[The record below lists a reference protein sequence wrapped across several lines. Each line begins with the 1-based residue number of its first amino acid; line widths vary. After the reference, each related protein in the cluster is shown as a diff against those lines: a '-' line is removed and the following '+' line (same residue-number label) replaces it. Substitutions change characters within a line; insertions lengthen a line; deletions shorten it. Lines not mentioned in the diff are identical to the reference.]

1 MIYDRAEE
9 LGKSTVWH
17 GVPLSLALF
26 QSFSPAIRVQDG
38 IKKVE
43 VLYLCESQRTGRLFF
58 FPVCCSISLSF
69 SHTVHYFFAV
79 KGRGNRPTKERKG
92 EKNYVGERNRQV
104 LKKKKPGSE

>member
-26 QSFSPAIRVQDG
+26 QSFGPAIRVQDG

-92 EKNYVGERNRQV
+92 GKKLCRRKKQTSP
-104 LKKKKPGSE
+104 KKKKPGSE